1 MTKFN
6 KTYFILIVFVL
17 GGMVLLIPQKVE
29 ANPLLSPLVVTKG
42 LKMLRDA
49 GVNLIKI
56 GGPPLG
62 LADNAYTQYL
72 IEAKLDLANKISSER
87 NEIEKQKLLI
97 HKEMLEI
104 QIKMAKT
111 AQQQYELA
119 INVFD
124 YNKQKD
130 DSILRK
136 LNYSFRPGEMVVVIA
151 DFSDGHSSQGIQV
164 ADEIYS
170 NLVELK
176 KKCGIDF
183 EILNGE
189 IKEKVVIRNEQMA
202 RDVGL
207 HFPVGTCYAV
217 IWGSISPRTV
227 GMFRPNMTFV
237 LKSTEESAVA
247 ESYTIDMESKALPFK
262 KDAEENTRKMYSDLI
277 SFACAAIPSCYASY
291 EFACERVPNFE
302 KLYQYLGESEEA
314 KVEIGKLKNE
324 ILNLK
329 RWPELRKTSN
339 PIYPT
344 EKPVTFEYITR
355 LTSVD
360 NDSSYPKYVLNKK
373 DGIVMVLITEKV
385 GPSKP
390 VIFKDE
396 KFGNY
401 ICYIDTSEVTWGS
414 FAYLYNTTSLKEK
427 VNLLNKD
434 INFAPIGN
442 FVVLGNDNK
451 PRAGKFDFIKDQLT
465 DQFKFAVTNISYSG
479 AATYCGSAGKNLPRK
494 EEWEKAK
501 VGSKIVINQILNT
514 KVKNNK
520 LDFSEVGCFDMAG
533 NVDEWAEVPLT
544 PIPDTK
550 RTIFCSDNLRL
561 ADPKLMESNV
571 GFRGVVRIPV
581 GKQLVGK

>member
-183 EILNGE
+183 EI
-189 IKEKVVIRNEQMA
+189 
-202 RDVGL
+202 
-207 HFPVGTCYAV
+207 
-217 IWGSISPRTV
+217 
-227 GMFRPNMTFV
+227 
-237 LKSTEESAVA
+237 
-247 ESYTIDMESKALPFK
+247 
-262 KDAEENTRKMYSDLI
+262 
-277 SFACAAIPSCYASY
+277 
-291 EFACERVPNFE
+291 
-302 KLYQYLGESEEA
+302 
-314 KVEIGKLKNE
+314 
-324 ILNLK
+324 
-329 RWPELRKTSN
+329 
-339 PIYPT
+339 
-344 EKPVTFEYITR
+344 
-355 LTSVD
+355 
-360 NDSSYPKYVLNKK
+360 
-373 DGIVMVLITEKV
+373 
-385 GPSKP
+385 
-390 VIFKDE
+390 
-396 KFGNY
+396 
-401 ICYIDTSEVTWGS
+401 
-414 FAYLYNTTSLKEK
+414 
-427 VNLLNKD
+427 
-434 INFAPIGN
+434 
-442 FVVLGNDNK
+442 
-451 PRAGKFDFIKDQLT
+451 
-465 DQFKFAVTNISYSG
+465 
-479 AATYCGSAGKNLPRK
+479 
-494 EEWEKAK
+494 
-501 VGSKIVINQILNT
+501 
-514 KVKNNK
+514 
-520 LDFSEVGCFDMAG
+520 
-533 NVDEWAEVPLT
+533 
-544 PIPDTK
+544 
-550 RTIFCSDNLRL
+550 
-561 ADPKLMESNV
+561 
-571 GFRGVVRIPV
+571 
-581 GKQLVGK
+581 